1 MRNEQEIILMLKNY
15 DYFKSSIAY
24 LETNIVDII
33 ETGLGVNYSK
43 PKLSKTNKFNSSI
56 EIAILQIDKLN
67 IYENI
72 NKMKNTINA
81 IDKAMEV
88 LNEIEKTIISQRCI
102 KNQYYYEFC
111 YKICVS
117 ERTAKRL
124 RKQALDKM
132 SLIIFGGITND
143 KQSI

>member
-1 MRNEQEIILMLKNY
+1 MENEQEIIQMLKNY
-15 DYFKSSIAY
+15 DYFKNSIAY
-24 LETNIVDII
+24 LETNIIDII
-33 ETGLGVNYSK
+33 ETGLGINYSK
-43 PKLSKTNKFNSSI
+43 TKISKTNKFNSSI

-72 NKMKNTINA
+72 KKMKNTINA
-81 IDKAMEV
+81 IDKAMLV
-88 LNEIEKTIISQRCI
+88 LNEIEKSIIIHRCI

-124 RKQALDKM
+124 RKQALGKM
-132 SLIIFGGITND
+132 SLIVFGIVQN
-143 KQSI
+143 